1 MRELH
6 LFAGI
11 GGGILGGMLLGHTP
25 VGAVESNSYC
35 REVLRDKQRL
45 GILPAFPILEDV
57 RTFDG
62 KPWRGKVD
70 VVCGGFPCQPWSTAG
85 RRRGTE
91 DPRHLW
97 PEMARIVEE
106 VHPDY
111 VFCENVS
118 IEAFREPWRDLRAMG
133 YLVPPAIQV
142 SAGDL
147 GFAHRRNRWWLLAA
161 ADPDRLRQPVRP
173 EYAEVGAASA
183 ARDADGAGLAQR
195 QGLTGH
201 PRPQQPTSE
210 RTAWRV
216 SSSRLRRLLPGP
228 ATRLDAK
235 QERIAAAGNCQVPQ
249 VAAEAF
255 RFLMEGLK

>member
-25 VGAVESNSYC
+25 VGAVELDPYC
-35 REVLRDKQRL
+35 RSVLLDKQRS
-45 GILPAFPILEDV
+45 GILPAFPVLEDV
-57 RTFDG
+57 RAFDG
-62 KPWRGKVD
+62 RAWRGQVD

-85 RRRGTE
+85 KRRGAE

-106 VHPDY
+106 VQPDY

-133 YLVPPAIQV
+133 YRVPPAIQI

-161 ADPDRLRQPVRP
+161 ADPHRMRQPVRA
-173 EYAEVGAASA
+173 EHAEVGATPA
-183 ARDADGAGLAQR
+183 ARHADGTGLAER
-195 QGLTGH
+195 QGLAGH
-201 PRPQQPTSE
+201 ARPQQPSPE

-228 ATRLDAK
+228 AARLDQK
-235 QERIAAAGNCQVPQ
+235 QQRIAAAGNCQIPQ

-255 RFLMEGLK
+255 RYLLGAMK